1 MDDMKICEDVGLW
14 FERLLELLGF
24 VKIVEGDVGFGRYC
38 LI

>member
-14 FERLLELLGF
+14 CERLLELLGF
-24 VKIVEGDVGFGRYC
+24 VKIVEGDVDFGRYC